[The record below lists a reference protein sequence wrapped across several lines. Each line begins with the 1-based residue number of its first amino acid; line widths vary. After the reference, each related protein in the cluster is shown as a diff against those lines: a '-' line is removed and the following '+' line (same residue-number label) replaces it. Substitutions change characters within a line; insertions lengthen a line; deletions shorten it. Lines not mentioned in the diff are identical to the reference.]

1 MNRSRRHT
9 VRTSTWVRLVLAAF
23 VAGWIAQPAM
33 AGTLDKIKERGKLLV
48 AIDLGLPPF
57 GMMDASMQPT
67 GGDVDAAR
75 LLAAEIG
82 VPLEIVPATGPSR
95 IPFLLTG
102 KVDAVM
108 SSFSI
113 TEERKKVVDFSLPY
127 GIIQI
132 ICAAPKSVSIAS
144 PTDLAGKTVAV
155 TRGTG
160 SDADA
165 TKMVK
170 ADPKISIARFE
181 DDATLITALATGQQD
196 IMIAAPAQMN
206 EANRKNPARQLEPKF
221 TVRTNGYAVG
231 LRKDDPAFRD
241 YVNAW
246 IEKDLA
252 NGKLRKVYT
261 QYFGTALPATM
272 PKE

>member
-1 MNRSRRHT
+1 MLN
-9 VRTSTWVRLVLAAF
+9 VRQLARMLA
-23 VAGWIAQPAM
+23 VAVCCLAVPAH
-33 AGTLDKIKERGKLLV
+33 ADLLDTIKQRGKLLV
-48 AIDLGLPPF
+48 AIDIGLPPF
-57 GMMDASMQPT
+57 GMMDANMQPT
-67 GGDVDAAR
+67 GADVEAAK
-75 LLAAEIG
+75 LLAAAIG
-82 VPLEIVPATGPSR
+82 VPLEIVPATGPNR

-102 KVDAVM
+102 KADAVM

-113 TEERKKVVDFSLPY
+113 TAERKKVVDFSLPY

-132 ICAAPKSVSIAS
+132 ICAAPKATAIKTAA
-144 PTDLAGKTVAV
+144 DLAGKTVAV

-170 ADPKISIARFE
+170 ADPAINIARFE

-206 EANRKNPARQLEPKF
+206 EANRKAPARGLEAKF

-231 LRKDDPAFRD
+231 LRKEEPAFRD
-241 YVNAW
+241 FVNKW
-246 IEKDLA
+246 IEADLA
-252 NGKLRKVYT
+252 NGKLRKVYS
-261 QYFGTALPATM
+261 QYFGTDLPADM